1 VPDQVRPRWAQ
12 SVIWHRR
19 RRRRLTKAQ
28 ASKAAVGMA
37 KLGNDE
43 HARNGDEI
51 WVGGHAGTG
60 RGEAR

>member
-1 VPDQVRPRWAQ
+1 MGSISD
-12 SVIWHRR
+12 
-19 RRRRLTKAQ
+19 LAQ
-28 ASKAAVGMA
+28 AAATAADKGSGKQKAAVGMA

>member
-1 VPDQVRPRWAQ
+1 MGSISD
-12 SVIWHRR
+12 
-19 RRRRLTKAQ
+19 LAQ
-28 ASKAAVGMA
+28 AAATAADKGSGKPSKAAVGMA

>member
-1 VPDQVRPRWAQ
+1 MGSISD
-12 SVIWHRR
+12 
-19 RRRRLTKAQ
+19 LAQ
-28 ASKAAVGMA
+28 AAATAADKGSGKQAAVGMA